1 VNVLICYSQIK
12 ADLHRVRDQGPCMDQ
27 LIDDMRDLV
36 ESMESVFQEKEE
48 RLEI

>member
-1 VNVLICYSQIK
+1 
-12 ADLHRVRDQGPCMDQ
+12 MDQ